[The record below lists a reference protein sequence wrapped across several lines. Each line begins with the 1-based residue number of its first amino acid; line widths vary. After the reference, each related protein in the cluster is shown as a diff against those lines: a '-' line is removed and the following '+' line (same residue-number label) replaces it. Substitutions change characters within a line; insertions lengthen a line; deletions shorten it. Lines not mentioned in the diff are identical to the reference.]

1 MSQEQPM
8 QSPALAARRS
18 RPLDFARIRQTPGLG
33 LIGVPELIGLAGAA
47 LIALLTIFAYFYFYL
62 PAQSRLTSTQL
73 ERERLQAVLR
83 SSQKGLETNKTV
95 SEKINEIGASM
106 KDFEGNYL
114 SSAATGRMSLY
125 TTLNELIKSNGL
137 RNTAG
142 PSYSP
147 LDTIGTKSQVNA
159 TTTAERQSHAKW
171 QTIYP
176 GIEVSITV
184 EGPYQR
190 VRHFVRDI
198 ETSRQFLIINEVE
211 LEGVTQS
218 GGPLETLPVTSS
230 RPAAIAPTPTGKGAL
245 VSLRLEMATYFR
257 RPEADNP
264 Q

>member
-8 QSPALAARRS
+8 QSPALTAPPRHLKLAS
-18 RPLDFARIRQTPGLG
+18 ISKTPGLS
-33 LIGVPELIGLAGAA
+33 LIGLPELIGLAGAA

-62 PAQSRLTSTQL
+62 PAQSRLRSAQL
-73 ERERLQAVLR
+73 ERQTLQASLR
-83 SSQKGLETNKTV
+83 ASKEGLDTTTSV
-95 SEKINEIGASM
+95 SEKVDRIAASM

-114 SSAATGRMSLY
+114 SSPATGRMSLY
-125 TTLNELIKSNGL
+125 TTLNDLLKSNGL

-147 LDTIGTKSQVNA
+147 LETIGTKSQINA
-159 TTTAERQSHAKW
+159 TTTAEKQSHAKW

-190 VRHFVRDI
+190 VRHFVHDI
-198 ETSRQFLIINEVE
+198 ETSRQFLIINEIE
-211 LEGVTQS
+211 LEGLTQS
-218 GGPLETLPVTSS
+218 GTPLETTPVASG
-230 RPAAIAPTPTGKGAL
+230 RPSAIVPTPAGKGAF

-257 RPEADNP
+257 RSETDST

>member
-1 MSQEQPM
+1 
-8 QSPALAARRS
+8 
-18 RPLDFARIRQTPGLG
+18 LDFGRVRQTPGLS
-33 LIGVPELIGLAGAA
+33 LIGLPELIGLAGAA

-62 PAQSRLTSTQL
+62 PAQSRLTSLQL

-83 SSQKGLETNKTV
+83 SSQTGLETNRSV
-95 SEKINEIGASM
+95 SDKVNEITASM

-147 LDTIGTKSQVNA
+147 LETVGAKSQVNA
-159 TTTAERQSHAKW
+159 TASAEKQSHAKW

-198 ETSRQFLIINEVE
+198 ESSRQFLIINEVE

-218 GGPLETLPVTSS
+218 GTTLELPPPTSGRS
-230 RPAAIAPTPTGKGAL
+230 SAIVPTPAGKGAL

-257 RPEADNP
+257 RPEADTP

>member
-1 MSQEQPM
+1 
-8 QSPALAARRS
+8 
-18 RPLDFARIRQTPGLG
+18 
-33 LIGVPELIGLAGAA
+33 
-47 LIALLTIFAYFYFYL
+47 LIALLTIFGYFYFYL
-62 PAQSRLTSTQL
+62 PAQSRLTSSQL

-83 SSQKGLETNKTV
+83 SSQKGLETNTTV
-95 SEKINEIGASM
+95 SDKVNQITASM

-114 SSAATGRMSLY
+114 SSAGTGRMALY

-147 LDTIGTKSQVNA
+147 LETIGTKSQVNA

-171 QTIYP
+171 QSIYP

-198 ETSRQFLIINEVE
+198 ESSRQFLIINEVE

-218 GGPLETLPVTSS
+218 GAPLESPPVTAG
-230 RPAAIAPTPTGKGAL
+230 RPSAAIGPTPTGKGAL

-257 RPEADNP
+257 RAEADNP
-264 Q
+264 

>member
-1 MSQEQPM
+1 
-8 QSPALAARRS
+8 
-18 RPLDFARIRQTPGLG
+18 
-33 LIGVPELIGLAGAA
+33 
-47 LIALLTIFAYFYFYL
+47 
-62 PAQSRLTSTQL
+62 
-73 ERERLQAVLR
+73 
-83 SSQKGLETNKTV
+83 
-95 SEKINEIGASM
+95 M

-114 SSAATGRMSLY
+114 SSSATGRMSLY

-218 GGPLETLPVTSS
+218 GGPLETLPVTS
-230 RPAAIAPTPTGKGAL
+230 GG
-245 VSLRLEMATYFR
+245 LRRLRQR
-257 RPEADNP
+257 RPEKARLSA
-264 Q
+264 

>member
-8 QSPALAARRS
+8 QSPAFTARRP
-18 RPLDFARIRQTPGLG
+18 PLDFARIRKTRGFS
-33 LIGVPELIGLAGAA
+33 LIGWPELIGLAGAA

-62 PAQSRLTSTQL
+62 PAQARLTSAQL

-83 SSQKGLETNKTV
+83 SSEKGLETNKTV
-95 SEKINEIGASM
+95 SERVNEITASM
-106 KDFEGNYL
+106 KDFEANYL
-114 SSAATGRMSLY
+114 SAPATGRMSLY
-125 TTLNELIKSNGL
+125 TTLNDLIKTNGL

-147 LDTIGTKSQVNA
+147 LETIGTKSQVNVTA
-159 TTTAERQSHAKW
+159 TAEKQSHAKW

-190 VRHFVRDI
+190 VRHFVHDI

-211 LEGVTQS
+211 LEGVAQS
-218 GGPLETLPVTSS
+218 GAVAEIAPVTPG
-230 RPAAIAPTPTGKGAL
+230 RPSAVAPTPGGKGAL

-257 RPEADNP
+257 RSEVDNE
-264 Q
+264 